1 MCGCVNPT
9 PVNARRGGAVRS
21 RSLSCTAPLN
31 VNVPGLLYP
40 NVVCH
45 GQRLLSHAA
54 CSLLPLLSSAP
65 SRVPDFP
72 LGARES
78 GEAESPRFRRS
89 KVELGLPREGTK
101 TRRALGL
108 ALDNDDEQASQI
120 SDPDPQHFTFSNG
133 GARSKE
139 HSIGRV

>member
-31 VNVPGLLYP
+31 VNVPGLLSERRVSRTTP
-40 NVVCH
+40 PFA
-45 GQRLLSHAA
+45 RA
-54 CSLLPLLSSAP
+54 CSLLPPLRSVPCSRFPFGRARKRGSGIPPLPPIKSRTCVCRAKGQRHAALSAS
-65 SRVPDFP
+65 
-72 LGARES
+72 
-78 GEAESPRFRRS
+78 
-89 KVELGLPREGTK
+89 
-101 TRRALGL
+101 

-120 SDPDPQHFTFSNG
+120 SDQDPQHFTFSNG